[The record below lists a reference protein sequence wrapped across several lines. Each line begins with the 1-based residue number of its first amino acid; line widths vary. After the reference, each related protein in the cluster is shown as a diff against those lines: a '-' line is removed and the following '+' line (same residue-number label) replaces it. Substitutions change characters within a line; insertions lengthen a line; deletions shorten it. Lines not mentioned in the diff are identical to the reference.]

1 MPDGD
6 KTYSDRI
13 ARVRQRNCLPAAASP
28 PAIYVRA
35 PISMKQ
41 RRVGKA
47 GSVTIGGGLAQGVKV
62 IVAEVD
68 SQTYVVSARSEPEVR
83 ALAESLPRPAVS
95 PFAALSDSLKGR
107 KHDIYGAGSP
117 RPRGPYVGP
126 SAVPEV
132 SDEDVLRGA
141 DVRRTRRM
149 R

>member
-1 MPDGD
+1 MPDHD
-6 KTYSDRI
+6 KTYADRI
-13 ARVRQRNCLPAAASP
+13 ARLQQRNFLPATASP

-68 SQTYVVSARSEPEVR
+68 PQTYVVSARSEPEVR

-95 PFAALSDSLKGR
+95 PFAALSESLKGR
-107 KHDIYGAGSP
+107 NHDIYNAPSP
-117 RPRGPYVGP
+117 RPRGPFVGL
-126 SAVPEV
+126 SAVPEI

-141 DVRRTRRM
+141 DVRRTRRT